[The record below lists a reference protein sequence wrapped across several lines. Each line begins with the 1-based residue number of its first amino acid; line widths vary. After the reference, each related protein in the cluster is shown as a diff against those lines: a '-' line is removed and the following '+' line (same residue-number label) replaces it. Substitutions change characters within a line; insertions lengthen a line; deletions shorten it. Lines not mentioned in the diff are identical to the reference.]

1 MARDRTYVAQVNI
14 IGANVIND
22 ITRHIREISDKSNI
36 LAKRIAEKIC
46 ERARSNLYQNAY
58 NPDLDTYYNVERL
71 LDNIYVKKYKNDS
84 YRVAIRENADKE
96 VMYFL
101 EFGTGLVGKE
111 FPHEWAGELGYQYA
125 KNAGNYVDPAD
136 VLSKEGYSQI
146 SDNGMKGW
154 IYFDKNKQKKVFT
167 NGLYPVAYLYDA
179 MQELERIVEEAMK
192 EVGL

>member
-46 ERARSNLYQNAY
+46 ERAQLNLKY
-58 NPDLDTYYNVERL
+58 NIGNDSYTEHYNTDRL
-71 LDNIYVKKYKNDS
+71 LDNIYVKKYKNNS

-111 FPHEWAGELGYQYA
+111 HSHEWAGEFGYQYA
-125 KNAGNYVDPAD
+125 KNVGNYVDPS
-136 VLSKEGYSQI
+136 VLSDDGYKDIKEDSMQ
-146 SDNGMKGW
+146 GW

-167 NGLYPVAYLYDA
+167 SGLYPVAYLYDT
-179 MQELERIVEEAMK
+179 MQELEQIVEEAMK